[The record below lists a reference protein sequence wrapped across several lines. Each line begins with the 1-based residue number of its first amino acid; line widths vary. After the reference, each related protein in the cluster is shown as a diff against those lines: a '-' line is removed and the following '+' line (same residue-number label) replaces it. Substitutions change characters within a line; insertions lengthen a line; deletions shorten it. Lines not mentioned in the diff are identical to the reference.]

1 MFQVLKKAIYILFGF
16 IFMTIGFLGVILPLL
31 PSIPFLIL
39 ASICFFRGSDRLDTW
54 FKGTK
59 LYMKEVEPFLRERAL
74 TLRKKIYINI
84 MADSMILLSIFIVD
98 YLWLKILLVLIALY
112 KHYYFVFHIRTI
124 KQ

>member
-59 LYMKEVEPFLRERAL
+59 LYMKQVEPFLRERSL
-74 TLRKKIYINI
+74 TLRKKIWINI

-124 KQ
+124 K